1 MVLSIVFGVLFPL
14 AWAVLCG
21 LPPGQYS
28 KMRSSLS
35 SFLLTRLPMK
45 ASALL
50 LLLLP
55 FTSNAAAPTAPDE
68 ADAGSIPV
76 TAPVNVKS
84 ESLKLSPEQLVVASM
99 PWVNFPP
106 LK

>member
-1 MVLSIVFGVLFPL
+1 
-14 AWAVLCG
+14 
-21 LPPGQYS
+21 
-28 KMRSSLS
+28 
-35 SFLLTRLPMK
+35 MK

-55 FTSNAAAPTAPDE
+55 FASNAAAPTAPDE

-99 PWVNFPP
+99 PWVFSPFDEF
-106 LK
+106 LFFFLSCYFLVSSSSFFMCGREG